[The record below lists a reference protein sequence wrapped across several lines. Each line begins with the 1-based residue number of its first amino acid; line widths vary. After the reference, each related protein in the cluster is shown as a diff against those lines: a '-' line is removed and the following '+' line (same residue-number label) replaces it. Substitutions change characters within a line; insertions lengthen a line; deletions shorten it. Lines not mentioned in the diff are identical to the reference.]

1 MLPHSGPF
9 CLSWVQSKE
18 LPRHGLC
25 RSDFFLLKFFQESSA
40 EAGVVGSSAAFSL
53 LPNGTNRNGAAQ
65 NTMADAHWFTFHRYN
80 SCEITS
86 HQALRIPDTQPADLG
101 KLRRKSPH
109 RAKYKHDARGKQQLT
124 SGPFSEKQQTAC
136 KDCCRKER
144 GGDQQPPLVVDT
156 DAPIRKPDDGK
167 PSPQRKLK
175 SKANLSGKD
184 AEYGNPPPGAFC
196 LFHVH
201 GSFPLLSGSFPAA
214 NQ

>member
-9 CLSWVQSKE
+9 CLYWVQSKE

-25 RSDFFLLKFFQESSA
+25 RGDFFLLKFFQESSA

-86 HQALRIPDTQPADLG
+86 HQAMLSEYPILSQPIWVSCA
-101 KLRRKSPH
+101 RKSPH
-109 RAKYKHDARGKQQLT
+109 RTKYKHDARGKQQLT

-136 KDCCRKER
+136 KDCC
-144 GGDQQPPLVVDT
+144 
-156 DAPIRKPDDGK
+156 
-167 PSPQRKLK
+167 PQRARRR
-175 SKANLSGKD
+175 S
-184 AEYGNPPPGAFC
+184 
-196 LFHVH
+196 
-201 GSFPLLSGSFPAA
+201 AA
-214 NQ
+214 TARC